1 MFSKSLEFMTCW
13 SKQQDFFSKED
24 SEAKA
29 KNSKMS
35 GGGGGQK
42 QIGE

>member
-1 MFSKSLEFMTCW
+1 MFPKSLEFMACC

-35 GGGGGQK
+35 EGGQK